1 MLQFY
6 SYPTGKLLV
15 SAADQLY
22 MTQMLRFSPGYKP
35 AAIRVYLYCS
45 LAFVVYK
52 FCGSGKDNET
62 PRASLFSTE
71 RGQQYLPVQ
80 LNEIKRLQ
88 LETQALYNMGA

>member
-1 MLQFY
+1 MVALRNCEEQSLPFLQGRRYCWNNLLFIMLQFY

-22 MTQMLRFSPGYKP
+22 MTQMLRLSPGYKP

-52 FCGSGKDNET
+52 LCGSGKDN
-62 PRASLFSTE
+62 
-71 RGQQYLPVQ
+71 
-80 LNEIKRLQ
+80 
-88 LETQALYNMGA
+88 